1 MIASKYLFTP
11 ELKTKFNVLKV
22 DYNPHAESTWFL
34 EYKGHGPIK
43 CDEIFETVSEDQ
55 QLIGKEIEAQINI
68 EEAELLTTNE
78 KIKSMSFRGNLIK
91 ATGIYEDNVVD
102 EDGTFNGEMVLDS
115 LFKLNVSGCN
125 LNNLTIGDWLTVE
138 GEARL
143 ILPCGRNAFG
153 PEECA
158 AQKHGGIAE
167 DYIAKVIASYNEIE
181 RCEEQINWVEHIATG
196 KKYDLRTWRHYDHSK
211 SRK

>member
-1 MIASKYLFTP
+1 MIVSKYLFTA

-34 EYKGHGPIK
+34 EYNGHGPIK

-78 KIKSMSFRGNLIK
+78 KMKSMSFRGNLIK

-102 EDGTFNGEMVLDS
+102 EDGVFNGEIILDS
-115 LFKLNVSGCN
+115 LFKLNISDCN
-125 LNNLTIGDWLTVE
+125 LKKLAIGDWITVE

-143 ILPCGRNAFG
+143 ILPRGRNALS

-158 AQKHGGIAE
+158 AQRYGGNPS
-167 DYIAKVIASYNEIE
+167 DYIFKSTENYNEVE
-181 RCEEQINWVEHIATG
+181 KCMVFEQWVEHVTTG
-196 KKYDLRTWRHYDHSK
+196 QRYDFILSKHYGNSD
-211 SRK
+211 